1 MFKYL
6 KIFPEEEKQEVDT
19 YVKDEASNRPV

>member
-6 KIFPEEEKQEVDT
+6 KIFPEEEKQEVENH
-19 YVKDEASNRPV
+19 VKDEASNRPL